1 MKSIVFVT
9 ALLFSSYGIAQD
21 SVKVRVE
28 TPKIVTKLH
37 LGKLMHF
44 DDVDIKFVEVVTDS
58 RCPKGVSCV
67 WAGEA
72 KVLVD
77 IFKSGKKIEQKEIVF
92 NTSNKYLDKLANI
105 FASETLNIS
114 SYTLSPY
121 PEYGKKI
128 KIEEYYLQLDIKE
141 TE

>member
-1 MKSIVFVT
+1 MKSIVFII
-9 ALLFSSYGIAQD
+9 AILFSSFGIAQD
-21 SVKVRVE
+21 STKVKVE
-28 TPKIVTKLH
+28 TPKIVTKLQ

-44 DDVDIKFVEVVTDS
+44 EDIDIKFVEVVTDS

-77 IFKSGKKIEQKEIVF
+77 IYKAGKKIDQKEIVF
-92 NTSNKYLDKLANI
+92 NTSNQFVDKLANI

-114 SYTLSPY
+114 GYTLSPY

-128 KIEEYYLQLDIKE
+128 KTEDYYLQLDIKE
-141 TE
+141 KE